1 MLSLVELENS
11 NYDLVQSLKSM
22 EMEDCFHL
30 LGPQDSIQN
39 IINGLDILAS
49 CSTTEG
55 FPNVVAEAMACGTL
69 CVTTNAGDS
78 ALIVGDDKWVV
89 EVGDYNAMSN
99 AWGKYFLLSDGEKR
113 ALKKSIRQKIV
124 DRYSI
129 AAVSNVYS
137 FLYNEFR
144 N

>member
-1 MLSLVELENS
+1 
-11 NYDLVQSLKSM
+11 M

-78 ALIVGDDKWVV
+78 AVIVGDDKWVV

-99 AWGKYFLLSDGEKR
+99 AWGKYFLLSDGEK
-113 ALKKSIRQKIV
+113 KGP
-124 DRYSI
+124 
-129 AAVSNVYS
+129 
-137 FLYNEFR
+137 
-144 N
+144 